1 MANFRRRSRF
11 RRELIEKQ
19 SPQESLT
26 FTSLGSRLAS
36 FKYQPDPD
44 LECKYRLEN
53 TKAIFMG
60 ACAKCTLHSSSTF
73 LKESLSNFAPMQ
85 NSLEGRCTEQ
95 PSKASSSQYVP
106 LAEIDFQQE
115 ISNHRYVRC
124 GEMFTYANKSFLCVY
139 FSYFYTI
146 SFSTRALKARKD
158 RDIDESLQE
167 ATALNN
173 FAWAEELASS
183 SWTYRIVQWFRRRI
197 LYWLFP
203 RGILYHP
210 GQLEVLERC
219 AVSQTP
225 FLFLPVHKSEIDL
238 LLVKQVLSQTQNRM
252 DQRIVFASS
261 SSSRPTATELPT
273 QPGIQLQSPQMFSQD
288 GPWAVQQSVI
298 ESIFKAK
305 GHILTFLEPL
315 INYSSHRPQLASL
328 DKSLLDHALQCI
340 YDNTVQDIQIV
351 PVGISYYDDG
361 QQHTFPSW
369 PRGLLQY
376 LKGSEV
382 RVSLNVR
389 LNLPFI
395 SSTESG
401 KHKRCFLLLFAA
413 LLGITWPSCSM
424 ARVDFDQPFSLKVA
438 MILLHFYNENA

>member
-1 MANFRRRSRF
+1 MQTN
-11 RRELIEKQ
+11 
-19 SPQESLT
+19 
-26 FTSLGSRLAS
+26 
-36 FKYQPDPD
+36 
-44 LECKYRLEN
+44 
-53 TKAIFMG
+53 
-60 ACAKCTLHSSSTF
+60 
-73 LKESLSNFAPMQ
+73 LS
-85 NSLEGRCTEQ
+85 
-95 PSKASSSQYVP
+95 
-106 LAEIDFQQE
+106 
-115 ISNHRYVRC
+115 
-124 GEMFTYANKSFLCVY
+124 CV
-139 FSYFYTI
+139 YFYTI

-158 RDIDESLQE
+158 RDIDESLQK

-183 SWTYRIVQWFRRRI
+183 SWIYRIVQWFRRRI

-210 GQLEVLERC
+210 GQVEVLERC

-252 DQRIVFASS
+252 DQRIVFAS

-315 INYSSHRPQLASL
+315 HNHSSHRPQLASL
-328 DKSLLDHALQCI
+328 DKSVLDHALQCI

-389 LNLPFI
+389 
-395 SSTESG
+395 
-401 KHKRCFLLLFAA
+401 
-413 LLGITWPSCSM
+413 
-424 ARVDFDQPFSLKVA
+424 D
-438 MILLHFYNENA
+438 